1 MKASVDRQACI
12 GCELCANIC
21 PEVFEMDEDQIST
34 VIADPVPLE
43 VEENAREAD
52 DSCPTNAI
60 NIEE

>member
-43 VEENAREAD
+43 VEGEAIEAD

>member
-21 PEVFEMDEDQIST
+21 PAVFEMDEDQIST

-43 VEENAREAD
+43 VEESAREAD